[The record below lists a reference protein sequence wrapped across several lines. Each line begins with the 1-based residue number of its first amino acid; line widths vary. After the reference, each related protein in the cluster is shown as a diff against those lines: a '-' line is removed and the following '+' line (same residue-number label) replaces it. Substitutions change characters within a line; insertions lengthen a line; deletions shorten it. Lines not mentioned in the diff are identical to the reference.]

1 MILGVGLD
9 VAEISRIRDSLDR
22 FGARFTDRVLTG
34 AEAAG
39 MPKSDPAPYVAA
51 RFAAKEAAA
60 KALGTGF
67 AQGVTQVSIEVVSL
81 PSGAPT
87 LKLHGKALEIA
98 DAMGVQSM
106 HISLTHGRD
115 IAAATVILEGAPQLS
130 PSSHTPCQSP

>member
-1 MILGVGLD
+1 VILGVGLD
-9 VAEISRIRDSLDR
+9 VAEISRIRDSLAR
-22 FGARFTDRVLTG
+22 FGERFIRRVLTE

-39 MPKSDPAPYVAA
+39 MPETDPAAYVAA

-67 AQGVTQVSIEVVSL
+67 SGGVTQTSIEVGNL

-87 LKLHGKALEIA
+87 LTLHGKALEIA
-98 DAMGVQSM
+98 RAMGVQKM

-115 IAAATVILEGAPQLS
+115 IAAATVILEGAP
-130 PSSHTPCQSP
+130 

>member
-1 MILGVGLD
+1 MILGIGLD
-9 VAEISRIRDSLDR
+9 VAEISRIRDSLTR
-22 FGARFTDRVLTG
+22 FGERFTRRILTE

-39 MPKSDPAPYVAA
+39 MPASDPAPYVAA

-67 AQGVTQVSIEVVSL
+67 TKGVTQTSIEVLSL
-81 PSGAPT
+81 PSGAPE

-98 DAMGVQSM
+98 SAMGVQRM

-115 IAAATVILEGAPQLS
+115 IAAASVILEGGAP
-130 PSSHTPCQSP
+130 

>member
-1 MILGVGLD
+1 MILGIGLD
-9 VAEISRIRDSLDR
+9 VAEIPRIRDSLER
-22 FGARFTDRVLTG
+22 FGARFTGRVLTR

-39 MPKSDPAPYVAA
+39 MPENDPAPYVAA

-67 AQGVTQVSIEVVSL
+67 SQGVTMAGIEVESL

-87 LKLHGKALEIA
+87 LRLHGKALEIA
-98 DAMGVQSM
+98 SAMGVQRI

-115 IAAATVILEGAPQLS
+115 IAAATVILEGAP
-130 PSSHTPCQSP
+130 

>member
-1 MILGVGLD
+1 MILGIGLD
-9 VAEISRIRDSLDR
+9 VAEVSRIRDSLER
-22 FGARFTDRVLTG
+22 FGEGFTRRVLTE

-39 MPKSDPAPYVAA
+39 MPKADPAPYVAA

-67 AQGVTQVSIEVVSL
+67 AEGVTQTSIEVLNL
-81 PSGAPT
+81 PSGAPV

-98 DAMGVQSM
+98 SAMGVQRM

-115 IAAATVILEGAPQLS
+115 IAAATVIMEGAP
-130 PSSHTPCQSP
+130 

>member
-1 MILGVGLD
+1 VILGLGLD
-9 VAEISRIRDSLDR
+9 VAEIPRIRDSLTR
-22 FGARFTDRVLTG
+22 FGERFIRRVLTE

-39 MPKSDPAPYVAA
+39 MPEGDPAPYVAA

-67 AQGVTQVSIEVVSL
+67 AQGVTQTSIEVGNL

-87 LKLHGKALEIA
+87 LRLHGKALEIA
-98 DAMGVQSM
+98 TAMGVQRM

-115 IAAATVILEGAPQLS
+115 IAAATVILEGAP
-130 PSSHTPCQSP
+130 

>member
-1 MILGVGLD
+1 MILGIGLD
-9 VAEISRIRDSLDR
+9 VAEIPRIRESLER
-22 FGARFTDRVLTG
+22 FGERFTSRVLTAG
-34 AEAAG
+34 EAAG
-39 MPKSDPAPYVAA
+39 MPEGDPAPYVAA

-67 AQGVTQVSIEVVSL
+67 SQGVTQTSIEVHTL

-98 DAMGVQSM
+98 SAMGVQRM

-115 IAAATVILEGAPQLS
+115 IAAATVILEGAP
-130 PSSHTPCQSP
+130 

>member
-1 MILGVGLD
+1 MILGIGLD
-9 VAEISRIRDSLDR
+9 LAEIPRIRDSLER
-22 FGARFTDRVLTG
+22 FGERFTSRVLTA

-39 MPKSDPAPYVAA
+39 MPEVDPAPYVAA

-67 AQGVTQVSIEVVSL
+67 SQGVTQTSIEVLSL

-98 DAMGVQSM
+98 STMGVERM

-115 IAAATVILEGAPQLS
+115 IAAATVILEGAP
-130 PSSHTPCQSP
+130 